1 MPMPFGS
8 YINKIRVKRCP
19 YCGIDRPR
27 DWFIKER
34 GACWKCRALKKDARE
49 VKEIEREKQ
58 RSASSNHA

>member
-27 DWFIKER
+27 DWYIKER
-34 GACWKCRALKKDARE
+34 SACWKCRALKKDARE
-49 VKEIEREKQ
+49 VKEIEQEKQ
-58 RSASSNHA
+58 RNASSNHA

>member
-1 MPMPFGS
+1 MQMPFGS

-34 GACWKCRALKKDARE
+34 SACWKCRALKKAARE

-58 RSASSNHA
+58 RNASSNHA